1 MRELLTEH
9 IGEIALLIYILYP
22 LFKRFRDRQK
32 KKREQAGTAQ
42 ETTAKAPAR
51 REAPRAPA
59 SRQPVPDPRPASRP
73 EPVVAKRPT
82 EPDFLAAARAQL
94 DRLKQ
99 ETSRLLTRAESDPRL
114 VRLVPALRE
123 DLLGRLDEIDRSL
136 KSSPTLSTIVQETT
150 VLRGLDALLRYL
162 KTMAQQRMYGGASFV
177 GDADAMADA
186 CYAPI
191 LEFARAQGL
200 DLRTSQPVVVTGD
213 WDLSIV
219 PRFAS
224 TRVAPLRLPVGFERS
239 LWRWPAIAHE
249 VAHDFYYSL
258 EPLDRELHARLGL
271 PHEVELPM
279 SSGELDGAWLRQ
291 LFGAWLPEVF
301 ADVVGTVTLGPAYVE
316 TMRRAFRNPSS
327 PQRTAAIFQD
337 NALIDEH
344 PPARLRLYMATRVL
358 HHLGRHEEADALWE
372 RWEAEH
378 ADVRLYY
385 LPLGGQW
392 VGLSDEALHSIA
404 DSFVDELIQGA
415 WPELE
420 GFHLRDIPG
429 LAYLHAEHAEVE
441 RISDQ
446 LARGETVHAEARW
459 IMAAA
464 VLAAAAQPTLHD
476 HILEAARRSIVG
488 VGAKAEEAPP
498 ARRRPSGKIG
508 ETLVASLSQP
518 NAIQEAIILGAAFT
532 PYKRP
537 RWTRG

>member
-9 IGEIALLIYILYP
+9 LGEIALLIYILYP
-22 LFKRFRDRQK
+22 LYKRWRDRQK

-42 ETTAKAPAR
+42 ETTARAPAR
-51 REAPRAPA
+51 KEPQRSPPSGQPRRELPPKPRREPA
-59 SRQPVPDPRPASRP
+59 
-73 EPVVAKRPT
+73 VAKRPT
-82 EPDFLAAARAQL
+82 EHDFAAAASAQL

-99 ETSRLLTRAESDPRL
+99 EASRLLSRAESDPRL
-114 VRLVPALRE
+114 ARLVPALRE
-123 DLLGRLDEIDRSL
+123 DLLGRLDMIDRSL

-162 KTMAQQRMYGGASFV
+162 KTMAQQRMYGRSSFV

-224 TRVAPLRLPVGFERS
+224 TRVAPLRLPVGFEHS

-258 EPLDRELHARLGL
+258 GPLDRDLHARLRL

-279 SSGELDGAWLRQ
+279 SPGELDGTWLRQ
-291 LFGAWLPEVF
+291 LFGAWLPEIF
-301 ADVVGTVTLGPAYVE
+301 ADVLGTVSLGPAYVE

-327 PQRTAAIFQD
+327 PQRTAAILQD

-358 HHLGRHEEADALWE
+358 HHMGRHEEATAQWE
-372 RWEAEH
+372 QWEAEH

-392 VGLSDEALHSIA
+392 VGLADEALHTIA
-404 DSFVDELIQGA
+404 DAVIDTLVQDP

-429 LAYLHAEHAEVE
+429 LAYLHAEHAEVA
-441 RISDQ
+441 RLADQ
-446 LARGETVHAEARW
+446 LARGQTVDADVRW

-464 VLAAAAQPTLHD
+464 VLAAASQPTLHD
-476 HILEAARRSIVG
+476 QILDAARRSIVG
-488 VGAKAEEAPP
+488 VGQEPELAAP
-498 ARRRPSGKIG
+498 ALRLRGGAIG
-508 ETLVASLSQP
+508 ETLVASLRQP
-518 NAIQEAIILGAAFT
+518 DAVREAIILGAAFT

-537 RWTRG
+537 RWHRH